1 MVAAYM
7 ARAGGGG
14 GRPEVRSVRK
24 RSAAHSG
31 GRRMSPCHMGG
42 PALGP

>member
-7 ARAGGGG
+7 VRSGGGG
-14 GRPEVRSVRK
+14 GRPEARNVRK

-42 PALGP
+42 QAPGS